1 MVQDY
6 RLSRRL
12 PQLASGVALAAVLGT
27 TALMPATAL
36 AGKANNTL
44 TFALEQEV
52 EAVNFYQS
60 TSRDGVIL
68 SRLIWDTLIYRDPT
82 TGDYKPSLATSWK
95 WVDPTTLDFELR
107 KGVTFQNGEPFNA
120 DDVVFTV
127 NYFSSP
133 EAKVKNSSIVAW
145 IDHAEKLGDR
155 SEEHTSELQ
164 SLMRNS

>member
-82 TGDYKPSLATSWK
+82 TGDYKPSLAT
-95 WVDPTTLDFELR
+95 
-107 KGVTFQNGEPFNA
+107 
-120 DDVVFTV
+120 
-127 NYFSSP
+127 
-133 EAKVKNSSIVAW
+133 
-145 IDHAEKLGDR
+145 R
-155 SEEHTSELQ
+155 SEERRVGKACVSTCRYRWWPYL
-164 SLMRNS
+164 

>member
-68 SRLIWDTLIYRDPT
+68 SRLIWDTL
-82 TGDYKPSLATSWK
+82 
-95 WVDPTTLDFELR
+95 
-107 KGVTFQNGEPFNA
+107 
-120 DDVVFTV
+120 
-127 NYFSSP
+127 
-133 EAKVKNSSIVAW
+133 
-145 IDHAEKLGDR
+145 R
-155 SEEHTSELQ
+155 SEERRVGKECVSTCRSRWSPYH
-164 SLMRNS
+164 